1 MEKNVKI
8 SITVPEDQK
17 DRWKT
22 EAEKRGQIL
31 PGFIRYCV
39 ECFWWQQDVRS
50 SKYVKIVECY
60 SGTD

>member
-1 MEKNVKI
+1 MIIFIVRYGVLVEKNVKI

-22 EAEKRGQIL
+22 EAEKRGQTL

-39 ECFWWQQDVRS
+39 ECFLVATRR
-50 SKYVKIVECY
+50 KK
-60 SGTD
+60 